1 MKKLMMAFA
10 VGAAVLAGCQTR
22 ITAEKYPETPL
33 PIQEVVVA
41 NGMTQLVTKAYAM
54 ASGGWYVTARSPLFA
69 KEAIRGLDVGAQTN
83 GTVYLRTDSYDR
95 DVSTN
100 AIVMVKTIFDGSANL
115 VDACAKAY
123 ASIQTAGAATATG
136 AIAEKIAAYFKSKG
150 GNDAKSTVTAD
161 AASKTVTV
169 TDGATSIV
177 CDEAGNCS
185 PCTDGSCAPATGASA
200 AGTLNGI

>member
-10 VGAAVLAGCQTR
+10 ACAAVLAGCQTR

-33 PIQEVVVA
+33 PIQEVVVV
-41 NGMTQLVTKAYAM
+41 NGTTQLVTKAYAM

-136 AIAEKIAAYFKSKG
+136 AVAEQI
-150 GNDAKSTVTAD
+150 

>member
-1 MKKLMMAFA
+1 MNKLMMFA
-10 VGAAVLAGCQTR
+10 AACAAALAGCQTR

-33 PIQEVVVA
+33 PIQEVVVV
-41 NGMTQLVTKAYAM
+41 NGTTQLVTKAYAM

-100 AIVMVKTIFDGSANL
+100 AIVMVKTIFDGSVNL

-136 AIAEKIAAYFKSKG
+136 AVADKIAAYFKSKG

-169 TDGATSIV
+169 TDGATTV
-177 CDEAGNCS
+177 QCDASGNCTV
-185 PCTDGSCAPATGASA
+185 CADGSCSVK
-200 AGTLNGI
+200 